1 MPENTM
7 PIALLSQAGES
18 GRHLRDALAASGTP
32 IVYESQA
39 AEFDREALE
48 QSGARVVVVN
58 LDPEVEAHLD
68 DVYSLLEDDRY
79 NVIFNDA
86 QVSSQ
91 LSGWEQARWARH
103 LAAKILGSENADPP
117 RPEGAEP
124 VPQRAMPAAAA
135 LSIEA
140 IEAENAAVETVQPDL
155 VESGAVEVA
164 NIELDSVVEVDEFAD
179 IVALLSESE
188 ADPLDG
194 ANNEIEL
201 SSDIEIELSSD
212 DEIELSSPPLAAADD
227 TMPALDLSE
236 FDDFMDS
243 GESSVANGAGAD
255 DEFEGI
261 SLMEVK
267 PDASA
272 GEATIEMPAF
282 AAPESSVDDVLG
294 FGDLDEFAD
303 INEEAFEKV
312 ELVSVE
318 EAESDPIEL
327 DLAEIAVAGDGA
339 NRVDDALGFGDLD
352 GFADADEALFESI
365 EMESVVD
372 DSEEN
377 LVESGLIDA
386 AVAGDAAASGSDL
399 AGLELLDLDLSEAPP
414 ITPSDTPDTEA
425 AVEGVRVP
433 EVEPAFAWG
442 LEDLDDAALAPTADK
457 DKEASA
463 APFGIEKISATE
475 YLAPTDE
482 VVEDKAFDGGL
493 SLELIPLEEAVAPQ
507 ASNTSALASES
518 WLDPSSQVA
527 ISRVWVLGASIG
539 GPEAVREFL
548 ADIPAKAPALFL
560 LAQHMGAE
568 FMDIMAQQLVRSTSL
583 TVRTPS
589 HGERVNHGDILIVP
603 TTHRLRVDRAGVVTL
618 EAQAAGTRPN
628 SPSIDQV
635 LEDVADRFGSKAGA
649 IIFSGMAEDA
659 AEGSRYL
666 VGIGGTVYAQ
676 DPETCVISSMVD
688 GVIETG
694 VVSFVG
700 SPKALAGKLLGELNV
715 AVKS

>member
-1 MPENTM
+1 MHENTM

-58 LDPEVEAHLD
+58 LDPEAEAHLD
-68 DVYSLLEDDRY
+68 DVYALLDDARY
-79 NVIFNDA
+79 NVIFNEA

-103 LAAKILGSENADPP
+103 LAAKILGSANADPP

-124 VPQRAMPAAAA
+124 VPQRAMPVTTEADV
-135 LSIEA
+135 EA
-140 IEAENAAVETVQPDL
+140 IEPEVAVAETSQHDI
-155 VESGAVEVA
+155 VEVIGVTD
-164 NIELDSVVEVDEFAD
+164 IELESVIEADEFAD
-179 IVALLSESE
+179 IAALLSESKS
-188 ADPLDG
+188 DPMRG
-194 ANNEIEL
+194 ANDESALSSDVEIEL
-201 SSDIEIELSSD
+201 SSL
-212 DEIELSSPPLAAADD
+212 PMVAADD
-227 TMPALDLSE
+227 TVPMPILDLSE
-236 FDDFMDS
+236 FDDSADFAD
-243 GESSVANGAGAD
+243 SSVVNEVD
-255 DEFEGI
+255 LDEFEGI
-261 SLMEVK
+261 PSMEDR
-267 PDASA
+267 PPATA
-272 GEATIEMPAF
+272 GEPTIEIPAF
-282 AAPESSVDDVLG
+282 DVPE
-294 FGDLDEFAD
+294 AK
-303 INEEAFEKV
+303 A
-312 ELVSVE
+312 
-318 EAESDPIEL
+318 
-327 DLAEIAVAGDGA
+327 
-339 NRVDDALGFGDLD
+339 DDALGFGDLD
-352 GFADADEALFESI
+352 GFADADDESFETVEMVSGEVAESNPIELDRTEIAVTSDAETVVDDALGFGDLDGFADIDEESIESI
-365 EMESVVD
+365 EMESIAD
-372 DSEEN
+372 DSDGSS
-377 LVESGLIDA
+377 VESDLIEA
-386 AVAGDAAASGSDL
+386 TVAGDAAASGNDL

-414 ITPSDTPDTEA
+414 VAPSDTKAEVGEI
-425 AVEGVRVP
+425 AVP
-433 EVEPAFAWG
+433 KVESAFAWS
-442 LEDLDDAALAPTADK
+442 LEDLDDAAGSPPAANNE
-457 DKEASA
+457 EAA
-463 APFGIEKISATE
+463 AAFGIEKISASE

-482 VVEDKAFDGGL
+482 EVEDEAFDSRL
-493 SLELIPLEEAVAPQ
+493 SLELIPLEEAVAHQ
-507 ASNTSALASES
+507 TAATGTLASES

-548 ADIPAKAPALFL
+548 ADIPAKCPALFL

-589 HGERVNHGDILIVP
+589 HGERVGHGDIVIVP
-603 TTHRLRVDRAGVVTL
+603 TTHRLRVDRAGVITL
-618 EAQAAGTRPN
+618 EAQAAGERPN

-635 LEDVADRFGSKAGA
+635 LQDVADRFGSKAGA

-715 AVKS
+715 NAKS